1 MRRVSLGWSLAA
13 TIAGCGF
20 ILFAG
25 GTNQGIEGWQPLN
38 DQLEQVVAA
47 EENAGV
53 KTSGADSR
61 HKDVEPAGAS
71 AEPEADVKN
80 AAKTAQAGQIEPA
93 HNAKEPMPNQDQG
106 AAGSST
112 ADHIAPSSTSGQSA
126 STSVPPQAE
135 GVGQQLQQQ
144 APVNSVAQQSA
155 APDSSGLINVN
166 TADAATLME
175 LPGIGEAK
183 AKAIIDYRNQ
193 FGPFR
198 SQADLMNVKG
208 IGPKMLEKMKPYV
221 GL

>member
-1 MRRVSLGWSLAA
+1 MKRISLGWSLAA

-25 GTNQGIEGWQPLN
+25 GVDQGIEGWQPLN
-38 DQLEQVVAA
+38 DQLEQVLAA

-61 HKDVEPAGAS
+61 QKDVEPSGAGTDS
-71 AEPEADVKN
+71 KT
-80 AAKTAQAGQIEPA
+80 AAKSTQAGQIEPA
-93 HNAKEPMPNQDQG
+93 SNAKDSMPDQDQG
-106 AAGSST
+106 AAGSGI
-112 ADHIAPSSTSGQSA
+112 ADHTASSSASGQPSSPL
-126 STSVPPQAE
+126 VPPQVE
-135 GVGQQLQQQ
+135 GVTQHLQQQ
-144 APVNSVAQQSA
+144 TPVNGAAQSPA
-155 APDSSGLINVN
+155 ATDPSRLINVN

-193 FGPFR
+193 FGPFK